1 MEYFR
6 IKKLDHS
13 RCPIPGDFAAFLF
26 GIWKMIEGFFF
37 FAISMT
43 TVVFLV
49 MVITDGSIDKEIIY
63 SILATL
69 SVALN
74 WLFFQYRLFED

>member
-1 MEYFR
+1 
-6 IKKLDHS
+6 
-13 RCPIPGDFAAFLF
+13 
-26 GIWKMIEGFFF
+26 MIEGFFF